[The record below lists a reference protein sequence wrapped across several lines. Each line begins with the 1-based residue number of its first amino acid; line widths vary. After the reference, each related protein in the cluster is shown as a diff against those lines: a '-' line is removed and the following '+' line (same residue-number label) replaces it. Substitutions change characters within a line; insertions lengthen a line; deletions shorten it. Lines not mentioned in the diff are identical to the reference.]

1 MLKHYARKTDGS
13 RHVQAEAFG
22 DHIVADF
29 VLIKRAVEQ
38 GVDGQ
43 NYMLVM
49 KDIYSQYRY
58 AYPVESREYEE
69 VIKAVSHFLKASDTI
84 GIAYTDNGREFI
96 KAFEEMH
103 VDHQTSIEYLDSTK
117 SVVERE
123 ARTLI
128 EGTRVNLNQ
137 AGMSLSMWPY
147 AVRRN
152 AMALNSTDQI
162 SGDPP
167 SWNSRHSSTVWMF
180 SVVLGQPPKARSQP
194 SKARADI
201 NRRSV
206 SWIQHSSRTCVEG
219 RVPSCQT

>member
-13 RHVQAEAFG
+13 RHVKAEAFG

-43 NYMLVM
+43 KAVEQGVDGQNYMLVI
-49 KDIYSQYRY
+49 KDIFTQYRY

-96 KAFEEMH
+96 KAFEEMQ

-137 AGMSLSMWPY
+137 AGMSLNMWPY
-147 AVRRN
+147 AVRHH
-152 AMALNSTDQI
+152 AMALNITDQI
-162 SGDPP
+162 YQAT
-167 SWNSRHSSTVWMF
+167 RH
-180 SVVLGQPPKARSQP
+180 LGAFVTLQS
-194 SKARADI
+194 SKA
-201 NRRSV
+201 SKHLSGV
-206 SWIQHSSRTCVEG
+206 
-219 RVPSCQT
+219 

>member
-1 MLKHYARKTDGS
+1 MFKHYARKTDGS
-13 RHVQAEAFG
+13 RHVQAEAFDFG

-69 VIKAVSHFLKASDTI
+69 VIKAVSHFLKTPDTI

-147 AVRRN
+147 AVRHH
-152 AMALNSTDQI
+152 AMALNTTDQI

-167 SWNSRHSSTVWMF
+167 SWNLRNPTEFQGIQAPFGCLVWYWDNPKKPDPSRAKLAPTSIEGVFLGEST
-180 SVVLGQPPKARSQP
+180 
-194 SKARADI
+194 
-201 NRRSV
+201 
-206 SWIQHSSRTCVEG
+206 
-219 RVPSCQT
+219 